1 MEQPPLPEIEN
12 TPLFADDLPEGHKSG
27 FVALVGKPNVGKSTL
42 LNRWM
47 GLKVAAV
54 TPKPQT
60 TRTRLQGIL
69 TREDAQIIFVD
80 TPGIHRPRTALG
92 NYMVDVARQAVPDSD
107 LVLLMVD
114 LSAPP
119 DAADEH
125 VARLVSQY
133 VSIPAILVMNK
144 VDLVPEPA
152 LAERRAAYA
161 ALGQFDHLVAIS
173 AEQGQGTDALLD
185 LVLERL
191 PEGPR
196 FYPADQMTDQP
207 ERFVAAELV
216 REQVLLHLRQ
226 EVPHAVAVLVQ
237 EFRQRENGVLY
248 ISADIYTERESQK
261 GIVIGARGEMLK
273 RIGSAARASLEAFF
287 GQQVYVE
294 LWVKVRRDWRTNET
308 YLKQLGYG

>member
-1 MEQPPLPEIEN
+1 MEPTLNPEIES
-12 TPLFADDLPEGHKSG
+12 TPLFADELPEGHKSG

-54 TPKPQT
+54 SPKPQT

-69 TREDAQIIFVD
+69 TRDDAQIIFVD

-92 NYMVDVARQAVPDSD
+92 NYMVEAARQAVPDAD
-107 LVLLMVD
+107 LVLFMVD
-114 LSAPP
+114 LGAPP

-125 VARLVSQY
+125 VARLVAQY

-144 VDLVPEPA
+144 ADLVSEQE
-152 LAERRAAYA
+152 LAGRRDAYA
-161 ALGQFDHLVAIS
+161 ALGQFDHMAALS
-173 AEQGQGTDALLD
+173 AEHGQGADALLG

-196 FYPADQMTDQP
+196 FYPADQVTDQP
-207 ERFVAAELV
+207 ERFIAAELV

-226 EVPHAVAVLVQ
+226 EVPHAIAVLVQ
-237 EFRQRENGVLY
+237 EFRERDNGVLY
-248 ISADIYTERESQK
+248 IAANIYTERDSQK

-294 LWVKVRRDWRTNET
+294 LWVKVRKDWRTNET

>member
-1 MEQPPLPEIEN
+1 MEPDQDPQIES
-12 TPLFADDLPEGHKSG
+12 TPLFADELPAGHKSG

-42 LNRWM
+42 MNRWM
-47 GLKVAAV
+47 GVRVAAV

-69 TREDAQIIFVD
+69 TRDDAQIVFVD

-92 NYMVDVARQAVPDSD
+92 EYMVDAARQAVPDSD
-107 LVLLMVD
+107 LVLFMVD

-119 DAADEH
+119 SPADEH
-125 VARLVSQY
+125 VANLVAQY

-144 VDLVPEPA
+144 ADLVSAED
-152 LAERRAAYA
+152 LAARREAYA
-161 ALGQFDHLVAIS
+161 ALGQFDHLAVIS
-173 AEQGQGTDALLD
+173 ATEGQGVDALLD

-196 FYPADQMTDQP
+196 FYPPDQLTDQP
-207 ERFVAAELV
+207 ERFIAAELV

-237 EFRQRENGVLY
+237 EFRQRENGILY
-248 ISADIYTERESQK
+248 IAADIYTERESQK
-261 GIVIGARGEMLK
+261 GIVIGAGGSMLK
-273 RIGSAARASLEAFF
+273 RIGSAARASLEDFF

-294 LWVKVRRDWRTNET
+294 LWVKVRKDWRTNET
-308 YLKQLGYG
+308 FLRQLGYG

>member
-1 MEQPPLPEIEN
+1 MEPTLNPEIES
-12 TPLFADDLPEGHKSG
+12 TPLLDDKLPEGHKSG

-47 GLKVAAV
+47 GLKLAAV

-69 TREDAQIIFVD
+69 TRDDAQIIFVD

-92 NYMVDVARQAVPDSD
+92 DYMVDTARQAVPDAD
-107 LVLLMVD
+107 LVLFMVD
-114 LSAPP
+114 LSVPP
-119 DAADEH
+119 NAADEH
-125 VARLVSQY
+125 VAQLVAQY

-144 VDLVPEPA
+144 ADLVPPEE
-152 LAERRAAYA
+152 LEERCQAYA
-161 ALGQFDHLVAIS
+161 ALGQFDHLVVIS
-173 AEQGQGTDALLD
+173 AENGQGVDALLE
-185 LVLERL
+185 LVVERL

-196 FYPADQMTDQP
+196 FYPTEQITDQP
-207 ERFVAAELV
+207 ERFIAAELI

-237 EFRQRENGVLY
+237 EFKRRENGVLY
-248 ISADIYTERESQK
+248 ISAEIYTERDSQK
-261 GIVIGARGEMLK
+261 GIVIGAGGAMLR
-273 RIGSAARASLEAFF
+273 RIGSAARASLEGFF
-287 GQQVYVE
+287 GQQVYVD
-294 LWVKVRRDWRTNET
+294 LWVKVRKDWRSNTT